1 MLDGNL
7 ELPFCKEIPTNLN
20 KQMDTLKSDVLLTE
34 H

>member
-20 KQMDTLKSDVLLTE
+20 KQMDTFEIRCPFD
-34 H
+34 